1 MLIFVRSCK
10 TNQQIKQG
18 SWGTAQVLQSRS
30 SASAHLPTHFFLA
43 HKLSNSGLT
52 SVSHIYYAP
61 YTSQWYSRHP
71 DLFYQTVP
79 FSPASFHQG
88 QAPANTCQHPN
99 GFFPLWRAGHTQ
111 IKAQLLLQLQTSLC
125 KDVPNQGQT

>member
-71 DLFYQTVP
+71 DLFYHTVP

-88 QAPANTCQHPN
+88 QAPANTPMAS
-99 GFFPLWRAGHTQ
+99 FPYGG
-111 IKAQLLLQLQTSLC
+111 
-125 KDVPNQGQT
+125 QGIHR